1 MADKTINVKIKEA
14 YDTEANQKSKNPVL
28 LKGQMAISSDV
39 RKAKVGDGMNPQ
51 QKLSYMNAESANSAS
66 TATKAT
72 QDGSGNV
79 ITSTY
84 ATKTELD
91 KKVDKVD
98 GKGLSTN
105 DFTSDYKTK
114 LDGIESGAQKN
125 AVTGVK
131 GNSESNYRTGNIN
144 LTADNVGALSKSGS
158 IMNRNAMI
166 QWGNAEDQLKNDPN
180 LKYPIQLG
188 GLYQNEQSDSIK
200 LYGEETARDNL
211 DLVLQFGD
219 DNSNKLSI
227 RNNVGTQT
235 AYIKAT
241 GEIGGSFNGNLSGN
255 VTGNV
260 TGNASTASKLATA
273 RNIKLTGAITGNA
286 NFDGSANI
294 SIGTTIADRS
304 LQPSKLAIKDFYNY
318 SELNENTASE
328 LGFTVTPDV
337 GGTIYSY
344 PACRDKPIS
353 TFHTCNGGE
362 RIRIKGQIA
371 SNCKA
376 ADNQHPTA
384 DYVWTTIQL
393 FCFSKEHTAV
403 GFPGAIRVQATSDS
417 KQQSI
422 DSECTIPTNARCFQ
436 VMVQTAATSS
446 QSGTIKVRNINVT
459 KVEEKAVNSDRL
471 DDYHASISATKNTV
485 VVRDNNNYSQFNYI
499 NTNVGVDGAK
509 TDGSRITSNSNF
521 LYANSD
527 GMIRKSAKSNFVQAL
542 EVLPTSGGILTGQLK
557 INGAAADKPLMV
569 RGIVGSDGNG
579 TEGELYLNYG
589 VDASIKIG
597 KEGKTYFD
605 SSGIFHGSV
614 TGSVSG
620 NASTATTLQ
629 TSRSINGTNFN
640 GSANITTANQ
650 GTARNITITDN
661 SGAHSGTATSVNGS
675 QAYTLKMPATISA
688 SFIGSLDGNAKTA
701 TSATRASQDGNGA
714 NIASTYVKKTD
725 LGSSMTVSAMGKNN
739 FLLTADGC
747 LYTSTKTETGFLM
760 ITIPHPYKNTG
771 IKFKVSIYTNGD
783 NTPTE
788 YWISGKSSTSF
799 NQMNCGAYSVGK
811 YRNAFSNLPVVFS
824 TDSVYKTLLPV
835 NLIENSKYI
844 ANDNGAKLIGETIGT
859 KYGTKCF
866 ISIGR
871 SNTKQVS
878 PTIVISD
885 IMLNDAVS
893 DFNSW
898 KAGWTM
904 AFTTTQKTG
913 IDVTVNNPNIL
924 QDGHASLDLPLSGGT
939 MSGGL
944 IINSQ
949 NGLTISAGS
958 DATVGMNSNGPKI
971 TFNSGDNNQKGQLLQ
986 NHIDSYQNPASLT
999 LLGDQGN
1006 EYFIAP
1012 NIKAKSNLYGNLA
1025 GTQNGIIDDHGT
1037 ENQYDTQ
1044 IPVFTNNKMQHRVS
1058 QNIRMS
1064 LSGTTLTIT
1073 A

>member
-14 YDTEANQKSKNPVL
+14 YDTEANQKTKNPVL
-28 LKGQMAISSDV
+28 LKGQMAISSDK
-39 RKAKVGDGMNPQ
+39 RKAKVGDGTSTQ
-51 QKLSYMNAESANSAS
+51 QNLSYMNAESANSAS

-72 QDGSGNV
+72 QDASGNV

-84 ATKTELD
+84 ATKTELGGKAD
-91 KKVDKVD
+91 KNHTHTKAQVGLGNVDNTADANKTVAAANKIANMEQGIADVD
-98 GKGLSTN
+98 RIVQFADTAGKEKPAWDDDFKYNPANNTLTVPNITSTLSGKANSPYSNNLITN
-105 DFTSDYKTK
+105 TDEFNFVPKLTQNRDLYFNYSTQEPNDYKINTIHIR
-114 LDGIESGAQKN
+114 DGSSKHE
-125 AVTGVK
+125 
-131 GNSESNYRTGNIN
+131 Y
-144 LTADNVGALSKSGS
+144 ADLKAKTFIGSLS
-158 IMNRNAMI
+158 
-166 QWGNAEDQLKNDPN
+166 
-180 LKYPIQLG
+180 
-188 GLYQNEQSDSIK
+188 
-200 LYGEETARDNL
+200 
-211 DLVLQFGD
+211 
-219 DNSNKLSI
+219 
-227 RNNVGTQT
+227 
-235 AYIKAT
+235 
-241 GEIGGSFNGNLSGN
+241 
-255 VTGNV
+255 
-260 TGNASTASKLATA
+260 GNASTATKATQDASGNVITSTYATKTELSGKANKSHTHDDRYYTESEINTKLNDKANKSHTHDDRYYTESEINSKLNDIQVGG
-273 RNIKLTGAITGNA
+273 RNLWKNSKSEKS
-286 NFDGSANI
+286 SADYNVTNI
-294 SIGTTIADRS
+294 YYADNIISGEKYTVS
-304 LQPSKLAIKDFYNY
+304 LQAKVSTVNNACKL
-318 SELNENTASE
+318 
-328 LGFTVTPDV
+328 GVQM
-337 GGTIYSY
+337 
-344 PACRDKPIS
+344 
-353 TFHTCNGGE
+353 NGGNNNVGYFPNLTTE
-362 RIRIKGQIA
+362 YKKYSFTFTSPINASTSQYSGLYFYPDSSRNGVRVYVKELKLEKGT
-371 SNCKA
+371 KA
-376 ADNQHPTA
+376 TDWSPAFEDSYGGADTV
-384 DYVWTTIQL
+384 D
-393 FCFSKEHTAV
+393 
-403 GFPGAIRVQATSDS
+403 G
-417 KQQSI
+417 
-422 DSECTIPTNARCFQ
+422 
-436 VMVQTAATSS
+436 
-446 QSGTIKVRNINVT
+446 
-459 KVEEKAVNSDRL
+459 
-471 DDYHASISATKNTV
+471 YHASTSATKNTV
-485 VVRDNNNYSQFNYI
+485 VVRDNNNYAQFNYI
-499 NTNVGVDGAK
+499 NTNVGVDGNNGGAK
-509 TDGSRITSNSNF
+509 ITSNSNF
-521 LYANSD
+521 LYVNSD
-527 GMIRKSAKSNFVQAL
+527 GWIRKSARSNFVQAL

-629 TSRSINGTNFN
+629 TSRSINGTSFN

-688 SFIGSLDGNAKTA
+688 SFVGSLDGNAKTA

-725 LGSSMTVSAMGKNN
+725 LSSSMTVSAMGKDN

-788 YWISGKSSTSF
+788 YWISGKSSTSS
-799 NQMNCGAYSVGK
+799 NWVNCGAYSVGK

-824 TDSVYKTLLPV
+824 TDNVYKTLLPV
-835 NLIENSKYI
+835 KLIENSKYV
-844 ANDNGAKLIGETIGT
+844 ANDNGALLVGETIGT

-866 ISIGR
+866 VSIGR
-871 SNTKQVS
+871 ADTKQVS
-878 PTIVISD
+878 PTVVISD

-898 KAGWTM
+898 KAGQTM
-904 AFTTTQKTG
+904 AFTTTQKTA

-924 QDGHASLDLPLSGGT
+924 YDGHASLDLPLSGGT

-944 IINSQ
+944 TINSQ
-949 NGLTISAGS
+949 DGLTISAEAEDSMGF
-958 DATVGMNSNGPKI
+958 DKKGAKI
-971 TFNSGDNNQKGQLLQ
+971 TFIPGDPSQKGQLIWSDQ
-986 NHIDSYQNPASLT
+986 DSYQRPASLS
-999 LLGDQGN
+999 LVGSQGN

-1012 NIKAKSNLYGNLA
+1012 NIKANNNLYGNLS
-1025 GTQNGIIDDHGT
+1025 GTQNGIIDDRGT
-1037 ENQYDTQ
+1037 ENASDTW
-1044 IPVFTNNKMQHRVS
+1044 IPVFNGNKMQHRVS

>member
-14 YDTEANQKSKNPVL
+14 YDTEANQNTKNPVL
-28 LKGQMAISSDV
+28 LKGQMAISSDK
-39 RKAKVGDGMNPQ
+39 RKAKVGDGTSTQ
-51 QKLSYMNAESANSAS
+51 QNLSYMNAESANSAS

-72 QDGSGNV
+72 QDASGNV

-84 ATKTELD
+84 ATKTELSNKAD
-91 KKVDKVD
+91 KNHTHDD
-98 GKGLSTN
+98 RYYTESEIN
-105 DFTSDYKTK
+105 TK
-114 LDGIESGAQKN
+114 LNDKANKSHTHDDRYFTESEINSKLNDIQVGGRNLWKN
-125 AVTGVK
+125 SKSEKSSEDYNVT
-131 GNSESNYRTGNIN
+131 NIYY
-144 LTADNVGALSKSGS
+144 ADNIISGEKYTVS
-158 IMNRNAMI
+158 LQAKVSTVNNACKLGVQMNG
-166 QWGNAEDQLKNDPN
+166 GN
-180 LKYPIQLG
+180 
-188 GLYQNEQSDSIK
+188 
-200 LYGEETARDNL
+200 
-211 DLVLQFGD
+211 
-219 DNSNKLSI
+219 
-227 RNNVGTQT
+227 NNVGYFPNLTT
-235 AYIKAT
+235 EYKKY
-241 GEIGGSFNGNLSGN
+241 SFTFTSPI
-255 VTGNV
+255 
-260 TGNASTASKLATA
+260 NASTSQYSGLYFYPDSSRNGVRVYVKELKLEKGTKATDWSPA
-273 RNIKLTGAITGNA
+273 FEDSYGGADTV
-286 NFDGSANI
+286 DG
-294 SIGTTIADRS
+294 
-304 LQPSKLAIKDFYNY
+304 
-318 SELNENTASE
+318 
-328 LGFTVTPDV
+328 
-337 GGTIYSY
+337 
-344 PACRDKPIS
+344 
-353 TFHTCNGGE
+353 
-362 RIRIKGQIA
+362 
-371 SNCKA
+371 
-376 ADNQHPTA
+376 
-384 DYVWTTIQL
+384 
-393 FCFSKEHTAV
+393 
-403 GFPGAIRVQATSDS
+403 
-417 KQQSI
+417 
-422 DSECTIPTNARCFQ
+422 
-436 VMVQTAATSS
+436 
-446 QSGTIKVRNINVT
+446 
-459 KVEEKAVNSDRL
+459 
-471 DDYHASISATKNTV
+471 YHASTSATKNTV
-485 VVRDNNNYSQFNYI
+485 VVRDNNDYAYFNYI
-499 NTNVGVDGAK
+499 NTNVGVDGNNGGA
-509 TDGSRITSNSNF
+509 RITSNSNF
-521 LYANSD
+521 LYVNSD
-527 GMIRKSAKSNFVQAL
+527 GWIRKSARSNFVQAL
-542 EVLPTSGGILTGQLK
+542 EVLPTSGGTLTGQLK

-629 TSRSINGTNFN
+629 TSRSINGTSFN
-640 GSANITTANQ
+640 GSSNITTANW

-701 TSATRASQDGNGA
+701 TSATRASQDGNGE

-725 LGSSMTVSAMGKNN
+725 LSGSMTVSAMGKDN

-799 NQMNCGAYSVGK
+799 NWVNCGAYSVGK
-811 YRNAFSNLPVVFS
+811 YRNAYSNLPVVFS
-824 TDSVYKTLLPV
+824 TDNVYKTLLPV
-835 NLIENSKYI
+835 KLIDNSKYV
-844 ANDNGAKLIGETIGT
+844 ANDDGALLVGETIGT

-871 SNTKQVS
+871 ADTKQVS
-878 PTIVISD
+878 PTVVISD

-924 QDGHASLDLPLSGGT
+924 YDGHASLDLPLSGGT

-944 IINSQ
+944 TINSQ
-949 NGLTISAGS
+949 DGLTISAEAEDSMGF
-958 DATVGMNSNGPKI
+958 DKKGAKI
-971 TFNSGDNNQKGQLLQ
+971 TFIPGDPSQKGQLIWSDQ
-986 NHIDSYQNPASLT
+986 DSYQAPASLS
-999 LLGDQGN
+999 LVGSQGN

-1012 NIKAKSNLYGNLA
+1012 NIKAKSNLYGNLS
-1025 GTQNGIIDDHGT
+1025 GTQNGMIDDHGT
-1037 ENQYDTQ
+1037 ENPNDTQ
-1044 IPVFTNNKMQHRVS
+1044 IPVYNGNKIQHRVS

-1073 A
+1073 S

>member
-1 MADKTINVKIKEA
+1 MADKIINVKIKEA
-14 YDTEANQKSKNPVL
+14 YDTEANQNAKNPVL
-28 LKGQMAISSDV
+28 LKGQMAISSDK
-39 RKAKVGDGMNPQ
+39 RKAKIGDGTSTQ
-51 QKLSYMNAESANSAS
+51 QNLSYMNAESANSAS

-72 QDGSGNV
+72 QDASGNV

-84 ATKTELD
+84 ATKTDLGNKADKSHTHTKDQVGLGNVDNTADANKTVAAANKIANMEKGTADVDRIVWFADTAGKDKPAWDDDFKYNPAKNTLTVPNIKSNLYGNVSGNVYSKNVTGTLQSKVIMLPDVPYDLIEPTHTTEKYLKELLKQICSNYPDEGGTAVFIGTANPNSRGPVEIHIYQTSDVNSDGYPRYASGQYQSLNRDLVLFGFHNFDQYYGCPEQAKNAENANTAKSISTVSNRPASANLNYGDGKLRYFIATSSMSTGKPTFNGTAHDAQIIDLPWDNTGGFDSQVAVSNVTGQLSVRSQQDGKWQPWHSVYDEGHKPSKSDVGLSKVDNTSDADKPISKATQTALD
-91 KKVDKVD
+91 KKVDKVT

-105 DFTSDYKTK
+105 DFTTAYKNK

-125 AVTGVK
+125 TVTGVK

-144 LTADNVGALSKSGS
+144 LTADNVGALSKSG
-158 IMNRNAMI
+158 
-166 QWGNAEDQLKNDPN
+166 
-180 LKYPIQLG
+180 
-188 GLYQNEQSDSIK
+188 
-200 LYGEETARDNL
+200 
-211 DLVLQFGD
+211 
-219 DNSNKLSI
+219 
-227 RNNVGTQT
+227 GT
-235 AYIKAT
+235 
-241 GEIGGSFNGNLSGN
+241 
-255 VTGNV
+255 
-260 TGNASTASKLATA
+260 
-273 RNIKLTGAITGNA
+273 
-286 NFDGSANI
+286 
-294 SIGTTIADRS
+294 
-304 LQPSKLAIKDFYNY
+304 
-318 SELNENTASE
+318 
-328 LGFTVTPDV
+328 
-337 GGTIYSY
+337 
-344 PACRDKPIS
+344 
-353 TFHTCNGGE
+353 
-362 RIRIKGQIA
+362 
-371 SNCKA
+371 
-376 ADNQHPTA
+376 
-384 DYVWTTIQL
+384 
-393 FCFSKEHTAV
+393 
-403 GFPGAIRVQATSDS
+403 
-417 KQQSI
+417 
-422 DSECTIPTNARCFQ
+422 
-436 VMVQTAATSS
+436 
-446 QSGTIKVRNINVT
+446 
-459 KVEEKAVNSDRL
+459 
-471 DDYHASISATKNTV
+471 
-485 VVRDNNNYSQFNYI
+485 
-499 NTNVGVDGAK
+499 
-509 TDGSRITSNSNF
+509 
-521 LYANSD
+521 
-527 GMIRKSAKSNFVQAL
+527 
-542 EVLPTSGGILTGQLK
+542 LTGQLK

-629 TSRSINGTNFN
+629 TSRSINGTSFN

-661 SGAHSGTATSVNGS
+661 SGAHSGTTTSVNGS

-701 TSATRASQDGNGA
+701 TSATRASQDGNGE

-725 LGSSMTVSAMGKNN
+725 LSSSMTVSAMGKDN

-747 LYTSTKTETGFLM
+747 LYTSTRTETGFLM

-799 NQMNCGAYSVGK
+799 NQVNCGAYSVGK

-824 TDSVYKTLLPV
+824 TDNVYKTLLPV
-835 NLIENSKYI
+835 KLIENSKYV
-844 ANDNGAKLIGETIGT
+844 ANDDGALLVGETIGT

-866 ISIGR
+866 VSIGR
-871 SNTKQVS
+871 ADTKWVS

-898 KAGWTM
+898 KAGQTM

-913 IDVTVNNPNIL
+913 IEATVNNPNIL

-939 MSGGL
+939 MSG
-944 IINSQ
+944 S
-949 NGLTISAGS
+949 IS
-958 DATVGMNSNGPKI
+958 VPY
-971 TFNSGDNNQKGQLLQ
+971 DNNFISHENEFNFQPK
-986 NHIDSYQNPASLT
+986 LT
-999 LLGDQGN
+999 KN
-1006 EYFIAP
+1006 EEVYINYRTQSSNDYKVTKFHFRDGSNAHAYTDVQAKNFI
-1012 NIKAKSNLYGNLA
+1012 GNLS
-1025 GTQNGIIDDHGT
+1025 GTQNSIVDDHGT
-1037 ENQYDTQ
+1037 ENPNDTQ
-1044 IPVFTNNKMQHRVS
+1044 IPVYNGNKIQHRVS

>member
-28 LKGQMAISSDV
+28 LKGQMAISSDK
-39 RKAKVGDGMNPQ
+39 RKAKVGDGTSTQ
-51 QKLSYMNAESANSAS
+51 QNLSYMNAESANSAS

-72 QDGSGNV
+72 QDASGNV

-84 ATKTELD
+84 ATKTELGNKAD
-91 KKVDKVD
+91 KSHTHDD
-98 GKGLSTN
+98 RYYTESEIN
-105 DFTSDYKTK
+105 TK
-114 LDGIESGAQKN
+114 LATKAEKSHTHDDRYYTESEINFKLNDIQVGGRNLWKN
-125 AVTGVK
+125 SKSEKSSADYHVT
-131 GNSESNYRTGNIN
+131 NIYY
-144 LTADNVGALSKSGS
+144 ADNIISGEKYTVS
-158 IMNRNAMI
+158 LQAKVSTVNNACKLGVQMNG
-166 QWGNAEDQLKNDPN
+166 GN
-180 LKYPIQLG
+180 
-188 GLYQNEQSDSIK
+188 
-200 LYGEETARDNL
+200 
-211 DLVLQFGD
+211 
-219 DNSNKLSI
+219 
-227 RNNVGTQT
+227 NNVGYFPNLTT
-235 AYIKAT
+235 EYKKY
-241 GEIGGSFNGNLSGN
+241 SFTFTSPI
-255 VTGNV
+255 
-260 TGNASTASKLATA
+260 NASTSQYSGLYFYPDSSRNGVRVYVKELKLEKGTKATDWSPA
-273 RNIKLTGAITGNA
+273 FEDSYGGADTV
-286 NFDGSANI
+286 DG
-294 SIGTTIADRS
+294 
-304 LQPSKLAIKDFYNY
+304 
-318 SELNENTASE
+318 
-328 LGFTVTPDV
+328 
-337 GGTIYSY
+337 
-344 PACRDKPIS
+344 
-353 TFHTCNGGE
+353 
-362 RIRIKGQIA
+362 
-371 SNCKA
+371 
-376 ADNQHPTA
+376 
-384 DYVWTTIQL
+384 
-393 FCFSKEHTAV
+393 
-403 GFPGAIRVQATSDS
+403 
-417 KQQSI
+417 
-422 DSECTIPTNARCFQ
+422 
-436 VMVQTAATSS
+436 
-446 QSGTIKVRNINVT
+446 
-459 KVEEKAVNSDRL
+459 
-471 DDYHASISATKNTV
+471 YHASTSATKNTV
-485 VVRDNNNYSQFNYI
+485 VVRDNNNYSYFNYI
-499 NTNVGVDGAK
+499 NTNVGVDGASTGGAK
-509 TDGSRITSNSNF
+509 VTSNSNF
-521 LYANSD
+521 LYVNSD
-527 GMIRKSAKSNFVQAL
+527 GWIRKSARSNFVQSL
-542 EVLPTSGGILTGQLK
+542 EVLPTSGGTLTGQLK

-629 TSRSINGTNFN
+629 TSRSINGTSFN

-688 SFIGSLDGNAKTA
+688 SFVGSLDGNAKTA

-725 LGSSMTVSAMGKNN
+725 LSSSMTVSAMGKDN

-788 YWISGKSSTSF
+788 YWISGKSSTSS
-799 NQMNCGAYSVGK
+799 NWVNCGAYSVGK
-811 YRNAFSNLPVVFS
+811 YRNAYSNLPVVFS
-824 TDSVYKTLLPV
+824 TDNVYKTLLPV
-835 NLIENSKYI
+835 KLIENSKYV
-844 ANDNGAKLIGETIGT
+844 ANDDGALLVGETIGT

-866 ISIGR
+866 VSIGR
-871 SNTKQVS
+871 ADTKWVS

-924 QDGHASLDLPLSGGT
+924 YDGHASLDLPLSGGT

-944 IINSQ
+944 TINSQ
-949 NGLTISAGS
+949 DGLTISAEAEDSMGF
-958 DATVGMNSNGPKI
+958 DKKGAKI
-971 TFNSGDNNQKGQLLQ
+971 TFIPGDPSQKGQLIWSDQ
-986 NHIDSYQNPASLT
+986 DSYQRPASLS
-999 LLGDQGN
+999 LVGSQGN

-1012 NIKAKSNLYGNLA
+1012 NIKANNNLYGNLS

-1037 ENQYDTQ
+1037 ENPNDTQ
-1044 IPVFTNNKMQHRVS
+1044 IPVYNGNKIQHRVS